1 MNSFD
6 KEELSQITPLLQSQ
20 IPASLISAI
29 QDQNKSASNKKKTQI
44 DQKTN
49 KKLESQAIFSEGN
62 HDDQEMSESTSKN
75 NDCISQ
81 NEQNFVDKLSEIR
94 IENQIKSNELLTQK
108 ESCSIIN
115 PNCDQPTI
123 TIKSDQQYPSCL
135 NQLQQKYKSI
145 LDFNGITSE
154 LIQNIGNEIIRLTT
168 EWQGKNI
175 NTLNKQFQ
183 NSVMNYFLEC
193 YVSELLVGDFQVE
206 FKRDV
211 FKQLTSK
218 MEREEG
224 SQLKKRYITLLNYF
238 LESLQE
244 KRKISGY
251 VELLLNIIHENIQ
264 AEKDT
269 IDYQTQY
276 RKKMTA
282 LLLLEHCLHPDRK
295 TKFTDF
301 YSLWSHVFSFCPLK
315 RKKSKTSEGKPRRAQ
330 ISHLQNLNNS
340 QSKYLSKVYQKNL
353 VNSEVASSQTCAAF
367 KEIPLLPAL
376 TIQSSQSMGLVV
388 NSVPKNSLEKKFF
401 ESIKDSL
408 PNSQQSLTMIQK
420 NIKKQ
425 ENDISP
431 KIVSS
436 SLSNIT
442 QNQLDHQPFEERSK
456 AQSRATISNVNTNYV
471 PKNIGI
477 KHEDDCSNSLTQAS
491 SIYKS
496 PKTAEGNLIQQE
508 KQKNNINFDL
518 QIPSLNAA
526 NTQYDLLN
534 QGNSNNIY
542 APELRK
548 QIKTGEI
555 NQSQVFIPQASLQI
569 STNQLL
575 QQQSQLQQT
584 NPFLQNTIMMSP
596 QQLNSQF
603 LNQQIGSACQV
614 DMNQV
619 LLQNIQMQQLQQNP
633 QLMNQ
638 LKQQS
643 QVSIPQQLLN
653 INYPVNLS
661 VISQQQQQQQ
671 QQNYQI
677 IQTPLLHQMPNLV
690 PNQQIFQFQQQLQ
703 QQTQQQQQWP
713 QQQQTPQVI
722 HDVISNEII
731 VLNPQTMQYVRYQP
745 KQEMMP
751 TNPQINTISIN
762 QTPQSLFESIQ
773 SGIIGQ
779 QSSPQEN
786 FAHMHLQLQKQQQ
799 QQNINQFYQ

>member
-1 MNSFD
+1 MNYFEVS
-6 KEELSQITPLLQSQ
+6 KEQM
-20 IPASLISAI
+20 A
-29 QDQNKSASNKKKTQI
+29 
-44 DQKTN
+44 
-49 KKLESQAIFSEGN
+49 
-62 HDDQEMSESTSKN
+62 ESTSEN
-75 NDCISQ
+75 FDCVLQNQQISS
-81 NEQNFVDKLSEIR
+81 DKLTEIK
-94 IENQIKSNELLTQK
+94 IENQIKSNGLLTQK
-108 ESCSIIN
+108 ENCSIIDHN
-115 PNCDQPTI
+115 SDQSMVA
-123 TIKSDQQYPSCL
+123 IKSDQQYPSCL

-145 LDFNGITSE
+145 LDFNGITNE

-168 EWQGKNI
+168 EWQKKNI

-251 VELLLNIIHENIQ
+251 VELLLNIIHDNIQ

-330 ISHLQNLNNS
+330 ISHLQNLSNS
-340 QSKYLSKVYQKNL
+340 SSKYLSKVLQKNL
-353 VNSEVASSQTCAAF
+353 LNSEVASIQTCAAF
-367 KEIPLLPAL
+367 KEIALLPAL
-376 TIQSSQSMGLVV
+376 TTQPSQSIGLAA
-388 NSVPKNSLEKKFF
+388 SSAQKYSLDGKFF
-401 ESIKDSL
+401 ESVNKDSL

-420 NIKKQ
+420 SKKQ
-425 ENDISP
+425 QEYDISP
-431 KIVSS
+431 KIINS

-442 QNQLDHQPFEERSK
+442 QNQLDHPPFEERSK
-456 AQSRATISNVNTNYV
+456 AQSRATVSNLNANYIS
-471 PKNIGI
+471 KNMRI
-477 KHEDDCSNSLTQAS
+477 KHEDDCSNSFTQAS
-491 SIYKS
+491 SVYKS
-496 PKTAEGNLIQQE
+496 PKTVEGALIKPENL
-508 KQKNNINFDL
+508 KNSLNFDL
-518 QIPSLNAA
+518 QIPSLNSA
-526 NTQYDLLN
+526 NTLQYDLLN
-534 QGNSNNIY
+534 QCNSNSIY

-569 STNQLL
+569 NTNQLL
-575 QQQSQLQQT
+575 QQQQLQQA
-584 NPFLQNTIMMSP
+584 NPFLQNTIIVGP
-596 QQLNSQF
+596 QHLNSQF
-603 LNQQIGSACQV
+603 LNQQMGSTCQI
-614 DMNQV
+614 DMNSL

-633 QLMNQ
+633 QLVNQ
-638 LKQQS
+638 LKQQQ

-653 INYPVNLS
+653 TNYPVN
-661 VISQQQQQQQ
+661 ISIIQQQQQQQ
-671 QQNYQI
+671 QQKQQNYQI
-677 IQTPLLHQMPNLV
+677 IQAPLLQMPNVLS
-690 PNQQIFQFQQQLQ
+690 NQQFFQFQQQLQQLPQLQ
-703 QQTQQQQQWP
+703 QQTQQQQLQQWP
-713 QQQQTPQVI
+713 QQQQAPQVI
-722 HDVISNEII
+722 HDVLSNEII
-731 VLNPQTMQYVRYQP
+731 VLNPQTKQYVRYQP
-745 KQEMMP
+745 KQEMIP
-751 TNPQINTISIN
+751 TNPSINTISIN
-762 QTPQSLFESIQ
+762 QTPQSLFEAIQ

-779 QSSPQEN
+779 QNSPQEN
-786 FAHMHLQLQKQQQ
+786 FAEMHLQLQKQQQ
-799 QQNINQFYQ
+799 QQTMSQLYQ

>member
-1 MNSFD
+1 MNSFEAN
-6 KEELSQITPLLQSQ
+6 KEELSQITPLAQSQ
-20 IPASLISAI
+20 FPVSLINSPN
-29 QDQNKSASNKKKTQI
+29 QNQNQPATNKKKAQLA
-44 DQKTN
+44 
-49 KKLESQAIFSEGN
+49 KKASKSQESQAISSEGN
-62 HDDQEMSESTSKN
+62 NEDEEMSEITSEN
-75 NDCISQ
+75 NDCNLEKQQS
-81 NEQNFVDKLSEIR
+81 SAAEIK
-94 IENQIKSNELLTQK
+94 IENQIKSNDLFSLK
-108 ESCSIIN
+108 ENFTNDQSIVA
-115 PNCDQPTI
+115 
-123 TIKSDQQYPSCL
+123 IKSEQQYPSCL
-135 NQLQQKYKSI
+135 NELQLKYKSI
-145 LDFNGITSE
+145 LNFNGITNE

-168 EWQGKNI
+168 EWQKKNI

-224 SQLKKRYITLLNYF
+224 AQLKKRYITLLNYF

-301 YSLWSHVFSFCPLK
+301 YSLWSHVFYFCPLK

-330 ISHLQNLNNS
+330 ISHLQNMNNS
-340 QSKYLSKVYQKNL
+340 SSKYISKVYQKNL
-353 VNSEVASSQTCAAF
+353 MNSEVASSQTCAAF
-367 KEIPLLPAL
+367 KEIPLIPAL
-376 TIQSSQSMGLVV
+376 TTQSSQSIGLAA
-388 NSVPKNSLEKKFF
+388 NSVSKYQQQGQFF
-401 ESIKDSL
+401 ESVNKDSL

-420 NIKKQ
+420 SKKLQ
-425 ENDISP
+425 EYDISP
-431 KIVSS
+431 KIVNS

-456 AQSRATISNVNTNYV
+456 AQSRATISNVNTNYIS
-471 PKNIGI
+471 KSMRI
-477 KHEDDCSNSLTQAS
+477 KHEDDCSNSFTQAS
-491 SIYKS
+491 SVYKS
-496 PKTAEGNLIQQE
+496 PKTVEGALIKPE
-508 KQKNNINFDL
+508 NQKNSLNFDL
-518 QIPSLNAA
+518 QIPSLNSA
-526 NTQYDLLN
+526 NALQYDLLN
-534 QGNSNNIY
+534 QCNSNNVY

-548 QIKTGEI
+548 QIKSGDI
-555 NQSQVFIPQASLQI
+555 NQSQVFIPQPSIQI

-575 QQQSQLQQT
+575 QQQQQT
-584 NPFLQNTIMMSP
+584 NPFLQNTIVMGS

-603 LNQQIGSACQV
+603 LNQQMGSACQF
-614 DMNQV
+614 DMNQL
-619 LLQNIQMQQLQQNP
+619 LLQNIQMQQLQQQNH
-633 QLMNQ
+633 Q
-638 LKQQS
+638 LKQQQ

-653 INYPVNLS
+653 TNYPVNIN
-661 VISQQQQQQQ
+661 VISQQQQQQQQQ

-677 IQTPLLHQMPNLV
+677 IQTPLLQMPNLLS
-690 PNQQIFQFQQQLQ
+690 NQQIFQLQQQLQQIPQLQ

-713 QQQQTPQVI
+713 QQQQTAQVI
-722 HDVISNEII
+722 HDVLSNEII
-731 VLNPQTMQYVRYQP
+731 VLNPQTKQYVRYQP
-745 KQEMMP
+745 KQEMIP
-751 TNPQINTISIN
+751 TNPQINTISMN
-762 QTPQSLFESIQ
+762 QTPQSLFEAIQ

-779 QSSPQEN
+779 QNSPQEN
-786 FAHMHLQLQKQQQ
+786 FAEMHLQLQKQQQ
-799 QQNINQFYQ
+799 QQTMSQLYQ